1 MGQQVAACKLT
12 ITVDGD
18 HCWAFVK
25 LLANLMD
32 FAVDVLDV
40 ARDQP
45 EQPFSR
51 EDDLAAWR
59 RLGAAE
65 VLTRWLSRD
74 VTASFFNPLLIAD
87 KFTDRFPK
95 CRKTVI
101 NQRAVAEAPPP
112 PRARRSRRC

>member
-1 MGQQVAACKLT
+1 MGQQLAACKLT
-12 ITVDGD
+12 IAVDGD
-18 HCWAFVK
+18 HCRAFVK

-32 FAVDVLDV
+32 FAVDVLGV

-45 EQPFSR
+45 EQPFSW

-74 VTASFFNPLLIAD
+74 LTASFFNPLLIAD

-95 CRKTVI
+95 CRKAVI
-101 NQRAVAEAPPP
+101 YQLVVAEPPASLP
-112 PRARRSRRC
+112 L